1 MRISNVHKKGGQ
13 WAWLCLVNE
22 LLSLY
27 KCTTVNP
34 LHAQHRRHRSCCPFC
49 VWPCET
55 KGPSTK
61 PPSKLWG
68 SDLGIY
74 REAVKGFLIKFTQ
87 DRSGSLSS
95 RRSLGA
101 HTYYIG
107 WERERERER
116 VLLQLVTLVSYVE
129 AAFCYPSVC
138 RLVFRFVFYSLRASG
153 EWGVRGKKASVCPA
167 AVKGYARKVPS
178 G

>member
-1 MRISNVHKKGGQ
+1 MPNIVVIALAVLFVCGRAKQK
-13 WAWLCLVNE
+13 
-22 LLSLY
+22 
-27 KCTTVNP
+27 
-34 LHAQHRRHRSCCPFC
+34 AQVRS
-49 VWPCET
+49 
-55 KGPSTK
+55 

-107 WERERERER
+107 SGERGKER

-153 EWGVRGKKASVCPA
+153 E
-167 AVKGYARKVPS
+167 
-178 G
+178 